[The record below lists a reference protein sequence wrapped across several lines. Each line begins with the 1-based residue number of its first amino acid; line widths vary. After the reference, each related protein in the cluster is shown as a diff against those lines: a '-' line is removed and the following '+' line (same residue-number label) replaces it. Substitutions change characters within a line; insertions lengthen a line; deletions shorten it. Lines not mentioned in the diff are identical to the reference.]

1 MWRPVERL
9 MLNASYGFTDARFV
23 EFSDGKEDYKGKF
36 IPYSPKNTLFVG
48 ASYNIPV
55 NRSSLDAIDVGVD
68 MKGIGDI
75 YWNEAN
81 SVKQPFYTLLSASL
95 LLTKGDFS
103 LKVWGDNL
111 ANTHYNSFYF
121 VSIGNAFLQQ
131 GKPARCGV
139 TLRMNFKSK

>member
-1 MWRPVERL
+1 MREYDDIKYKSEWISVEEVDKGW
-9 MLNASYGFTDARFV
+9 S
-23 EFSDGKEDYKGKF
+23 EDKKFHIRTKG
-36 IPYSPKNTLFVG
+36 
-48 ASYNIPV
+48 
-55 NRSSLDAIDVGVD
+55 
-68 MKGIGDI
+68 
-75 YWNEAN
+75 
-81 SVKQPFYTLLSASL
+81 KQPFYTLLSASL